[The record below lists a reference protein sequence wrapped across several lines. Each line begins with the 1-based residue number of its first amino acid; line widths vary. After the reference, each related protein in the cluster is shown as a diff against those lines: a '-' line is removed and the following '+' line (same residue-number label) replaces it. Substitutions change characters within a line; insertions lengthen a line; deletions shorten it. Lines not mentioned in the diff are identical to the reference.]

1 MLKKFNCLKFNANNF
16 IKSKHEVVEELPLS
30 IFINGRYFVTA
41 MISPQMVREFVIGY
55 LFSEKVIEDI
65 KEIESLQIEKN
76 IAKVIINNPLKILSV
91 KKLIV
96 SGCGGGS
103 SFLDELKLPK
113 ISSNLKIDVSDIF
126 SGLKSILNSDLHR
139 ITGGVHIVGL
149 FHKKAVICISEDL
162 GRHNALDKVIGCGLI
177 KNVDF
182 KETFVAC
189 TGRISFDMALK
200 CSVAGIPII
209 ASRGATTSLAI
220 EIAEETGLTT
230 IGFVRGRRMNIY
242 TNGERIC
249 RIDTRDK

>member
-1 MLKKFNCLKFNANNF
+1 MLKKFNCLKFDTNNF
-16 IKSKHEVVEELPLS
+16 EKSIHEVVEELPLS
-30 IFINGRYFVTA
+30 IFINGRHFVTA

-55 LFSEKVIEDI
+55 LFSEKVIENI
-65 KEIESLQIEKN
+65 KEIDSIQIEEN
-76 IAKVIINNPLKILSV
+76 IAKVIISNPLKVISV

-103 SFLDELKLPK
+103 SFLNESKLPK
-113 ISSNLKIDVSDIF
+113 ISSNLKIDAGDIF
-126 SGLKSILNSDLHR
+126 DGLNSLLNSDLHR

-177 KNVDF
+177 KNIDF
-182 KETFVAC
+182 KETFVVC

-200 CSVAGIPII
+200 CSVANIPII
-209 ASRGATTSLAI
+209 ISRGATTSFAI
-220 EIAEETGLTT
+220 EIAEKTGLTT
-230 IGFVRGRRMNIY
+230 VGFARGRKMNIY

-249 RIDTRDK
+249 RIDTPDR

>member
-1 MLKKFNCLKFNANNF
+1 MLKEFNCLKFDGDKF
-16 IKSKHEVVEELPLS
+16 IESRHEVIEEVLLS
-30 IFINGRYFVTA
+30 IFINGKYFVTA
-41 MISPQMVREFVIGY
+41 MISPQMVKEFVIGH
-55 LFSEKVIEDI
+55 LFSEKVIKDI
-65 KEIESLQIEKN
+65 KEIESLQVEEN
-76 IAKVIINNPLKILSV
+76 IVKVIINNPLKVLLV

-113 ISSNLKIDVSDIF
+113 ISSNLKIDAGDIF

-139 ITGGVHIVGL
+139 ITGGVHVVGL
-149 FHKKAVICISEDL
+149 FHKKAVICISEDI

-182 KETFVAC
+182 KEAFVAC

-200 CSVAGIPII
+200 CSVASIPII

-220 EIAEETGLTT
+220 EIAEKTGLTT
-230 IGFVRGRRMNIY
+230 VGFVRGRRMNIY
-242 TNGERIC
+242 ANEERIC
-249 RIDTRDK
+249 RIDTRGR

>member
-1 MLKKFNCLKFNANNF
+1 MLKKFNCLKFNTNNF
-16 IKSKHEVVEELPLS
+16 VKSIHEVVEELPLS
-30 IFINGRYFVTA
+30 IFINGRHFVTA

-55 LFSEKVIEDI
+55 LFSEKVIENI
-65 KEIESLQIEKN
+65 KEIESLQIEEN
-76 IAKVIINNPLKILSV
+76 IAKVIINNPLKVVSV

-113 ISSNLKIDVSDIF
+113 ISSNLKIDAGDIF
-126 SGLKSILNSDLHR
+126 GGLKFLLNSDLHR

-177 KNVDF
+177 KNIDF
-182 KETFVAC
+182 KETFVVC

-200 CSVAGIPII
+200 CSVASIPII

-220 EIAEETGLTT
+220 EIAEKTGLTT
-230 IGFVRGRRMNIY
+230 VGFVRGRRMNIY

-249 RIDTRDK
+249 RIDTRDR